1 MYVHQRLRPCVS
13 KASLRRMTFGATRWT
28 RGEER
33 MRRRRLQSRAS
44 HCRGAIRDPLHS
56 YGLKVNR
63 IVRVIRVHDTRHVR
77 TTRVNLQ
84 RMCVCWVPGACMGY
98 GARCVHGATG
108 ALHDGGMGEAD
119 AVQCGAASGDV
130 RYAHGWGM
138 VPVRSTGAGLP
149 PLPPGAGA
157 GVGVREG
164 RGLPTTAVGESRPR
178 ACRRPA
184 ALAPSGSRS
193 RLTR

>member
-1 MYVHQRLRPCVS
+1 
-13 KASLRRMTFGATRWT
+13 
-28 RGEER
+28 
-33 MRRRRLQSRAS
+33 
-44 HCRGAIRDPLHS
+44 
-56 YGLKVNR
+56 
-63 IVRVIRVHDTRHVR
+63 
-77 TTRVNLQ
+77 
-84 RMCVCWVPGACMGY
+84 MGY

-108 ALHDGGMGEAD
+108 ALHEDGGMGEAD